1 MNTVAIPESGS
12 STGAVARDAAWR
24 SLHTYGIYRILL
36 SVILAGTYW
45 ALQDVAF
52 IGGFLPWLARF
63 TLVVYCALSLI
74 LFSFT
79 RMRTPALEVQLTTQV
94 IVDVVAIIVIMHASG
109 GIRSGI
115 GLLLLAMLAAA
126 GLVSRGRMVYFHAS
140 IAAIALLLEESAQV
154 LQNEAVPGEF
164 FQAGLLSLG
173 YFAIAWLAATLAKY
187 ARGAERI
194 AEERGVD
201 LANMAQINE
210 LVIRDMQDG
219 FLVVDEKGVI
229 RQHNR
234 PSEVLLGPINGMPP
248 LAEYAPRLA
257 VCLEEWRR
265 DRGRVFPVAHDLRTQ
280 KDYQMRFVAI
290 GQGEQSGKPSPTVI
304 FVEDAGRIRAQ
315 AQQMKLVALGRL
327 TASIAHEIRNPLSSI
342 GHAADLMLEEGKHNE
357 GDQRLLAIIR
367 DNTLRLDRMV
377 QEVLY
382 LNRRDRAQPEAVD
395 GALYLQQFAQ
405 EFCGNGKVPQG
416 VFRIDAQVT
425 QKLLFDRSHFDQVL
439 WNLSRNAWRH
449 CRMTKGS
456 VSMVLRPGTRD
467 NTLQLDV
474 IDDGPGVQ
482 ASALPHLFEPFFTT
496 DAQGTG
502 LGLYIARELSEA
514 NGAQIDYLPGE
525 NGAHF
530 RLTMRADRRRKPR
543 GKTG

>member
-140 IAAIALLLEESAQV
+140 IAAIALLLEQAAQV
-154 LQNEAVPGEF
+154 LQFEALPGEF

-173 YFAIAWLAATLAKY
+173 YFAIAWLAATLARY

-219 FLVVDEKGVI
+219 FLVIDEKGVI
-229 RQHNR
+229 RQYN
-234 PSEVLLGPINGMPP
+234 PPTESLLGPIKSML
-248 LAEYAPRLA
+248 LAE
-257 VCLEEWRR
+257 
-265 DRGRVFPVAHDLRTQ
+265 
-280 KDYQMRFVAI
+280 
-290 GQGEQSGKPSPTVI
+290 
-304 FVEDAGRIRAQ
+304 
-315 AQQMKLVALGRL
+315 
-327 TASIAHEIRNPLSSI
+327 
-342 GHAADLMLEEGKHNE
+342 
-357 GDQRLLAIIR
+357 
-367 DNTLRLDRMV
+367 
-377 QEVLY
+377 
-382 LNRRDRAQPEAVD
+382 
-395 GALYLQQFAQ
+395 
-405 EFCGNGKVPQG
+405 
-416 VFRIDAQVT
+416 
-425 QKLLFDRSHFDQVL
+425 
-439 WNLSRNAWRH
+439 
-449 CRMTKGS
+449 
-456 VSMVLRPGTRD
+456 
-467 NTLQLDV
+467 
-474 IDDGPGVQ
+474 
-482 ASALPHLFEPFFTT
+482 
-496 DAQGTG
+496 
-502 LGLYIARELSEA
+502 
-514 NGAQIDYLPGE
+514 
-525 NGAHF
+525 
-530 RLTMRADRRRKPR
+530 
-543 GKTG
+543 